1 MSAEREENN
10 LPKDNTS
17 DVEEGEISEE
27 KSLTSNSKVSTHN
40 EIR

>member
-1 MSAEREENN
+1 MSVEREENN
-10 LPKDNTS
+10 VAKDNTS

-27 KSLTSNSKVSTHN
+27 KSLTSNSKVRAQN